1 MKSFLFIYFSVYG
14 LMHYYLLRGIIT
26 LSAHPGPVV
35 RVAIVLLA
43 LLMINAPMLVR
54 YTERH
59 GYEQTAIVISHVGY
73 LWMGFVLIAVSAL
86 LVSDLCRFG
95 INLFMSDGGKLGRV
109 VVLPLVISLLL
120 SAYAYFEALHVT
132 TERLT
137 ISHPKIPAG
146 VSIKV
151 VQVSDVHIGL
161 IVRHDRLKRI
171 FDVVSKEQPDVL
183 VSTGDF
189 VDSQLDNLDVI
200 AANINSIPA
209 TYGKFA
215 CLGNHEFYA
224 GTERSVRITQE
235 AGFTV
240 LRGQGV
246 TVGGVLNIAG
256 VSDYTVGDEFSE
268 REVLSRLPRQNFT
281 ILLKHRPT
289 VDTDS
294 TGDFDLQ
301 LSGHT
306 HKGQIFPFNI
316 LTYFHYPIHAGLLRL
331 RDDAYLYV
339 SRGSGTWG
347 PPMRLFS
354 PPEVTVVTLKNK

>member
-171 FDVVSKEQPDVL
+171 FDVVSQEQPDVL
-183 VSTGDF
+183 VST
-189 VDSQLDNLDVI
+189 
-200 AANINSIPA
+200 
-209 TYGKFA
+209 
-215 CLGNHEFYA
+215 
-224 GTERSVRITQE
+224 
-235 AGFTV
+235 
-240 LRGQGV
+240 
-246 TVGGVLNIAG
+246 
-256 VSDYTVGDEFSE
+256 
-268 REVLSRLPRQNFT
+268 
-281 ILLKHRPT
+281 
-289 VDTDS
+289 
-294 TGDFDLQ
+294 
-301 LSGHT
+301 
-306 HKGQIFPFNI
+306 
-316 LTYFHYPIHAGLLRL
+316 
-331 RDDAYLYV
+331 
-339 SRGSGTWG
+339 
-347 PPMRLFS
+347 
-354 PPEVTVVTLKNK
+354 